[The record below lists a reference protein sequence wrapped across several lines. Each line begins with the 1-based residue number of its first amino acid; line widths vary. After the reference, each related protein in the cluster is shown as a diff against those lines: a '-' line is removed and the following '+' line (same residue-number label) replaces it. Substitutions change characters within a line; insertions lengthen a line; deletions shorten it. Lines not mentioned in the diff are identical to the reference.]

1 MAEIIYYADPDMLAE
16 RAARLQ
22 VPIRLNNPDEN
33 GFRQGY
39 FNVSPVKLATAVTPG
54 KLEPGNAAYVLKSLE
69 RALADCQNGKT
80 AALVTGPVN
89 KAVINQAGMD
99 FSGHTEWLAEKTGCK
114 RAVMMLVAGD
124 LRVALTTTHLPLT
137 EVPGAIT
144 RELVS
149 DTIRIVA
156 KDLHARFRID
166 KPRLAVCGL
175 NPHAGEQGYLG
186 REEIDIIAPVIAALK
201 TKGMNLTG
209 PLPAD
214 TAFTPRILEKVD
226 AVVAMYHDQ
235 GLPVLKYAG
244 FGGAVNITL
253 GLPVTRTSVDH
264 GTALDLAAT
273 GKADAAS
280 LLAAIRCAANLSRP
294 AS

>member
-16 RAARLQ
+16 RAARLR
-22 VPIRLNNPDEN
+22 VPIKLNNSDEN
-33 GFRQGY
+33 GFCQGC

-54 KLEPGNAAYVLKSLE
+54 KLEPGNAAYVLNTLE

-114 RAVMMLVAGD
+114 RAVMMLVADD

-137 EVPGAIT
+137 DVPGAIT
-144 RELVS
+144 RELLS

-201 TKGMNLTG
+201 TEGMNLTG

-244 FGGAVNITL
+244 FGRAVNITL

-273 GKADAAS
+273 GEADAAS
-280 LLAAIRCAANLSRP
+280 LLAAIRCAANMSRP